1 MLPKSKYPFLS
12 RAQRRHP
19 QRMVHAIHNDK
30 SWGKPVSWLL
40 AGLFIRAGITP
51 RVDAEGAQV

>member
-1 MLPKSKYPFLS
+1 MLRKEKYPFLN

-19 QRMVHAIHNDK
+19 QKMVQAIQDSK
-30 SWGKPVSWLL
+30 AWGKPVSWLL

-51 RVDAEGAQV
+51 VVNAEGAQV

>member
-1 MLPKSKYPFLS
+1 MITKQRAPHLN

-19 QRMVHAIHNDK
+19 AKLMRQLEQNLKGA
-30 SWGKPVSWLL
+30 VSSNWLL

-51 RVDAEGAQV
+51 IVNSEGAQV

>member
-1 MLPKSKYPFLS
+1 MLPKAKYPFLN

-19 QRMVHAIHNDK
+19 QKMVQAIQDSK
-30 SWGKPVSWLL
+30 AWGKPVGWLL

-51 RVDAEGAQV
+51 QVTEEGAQV